1 MPEALNAGCISSL
14 HQPSPLHSF
23 PASPAGGFQV
33 GPHGVAA
40 SLFKAGY
47 SPEAWLQW
55 TPETHRDGS
64 FRGGGPESIVNPLGA
79 KSLHEISAAIATAG
93 AAAMAG
99 PGPLTAA
106 LCNECSH
113 LLCFMSWAP
122 RGCSWGAGPT
132 SSRVQLYENTDS
144 SPLPRAGIQRSPS
157 LKFLPR
163 TLLP

>member
-23 PASPAGGFQV
+23 PASPAGCFQV
-33 GPHGVAA
+33 GPHSAAA

-64 FRGGGPESIVNPLGA
+64 FRGGDPESIVNPLGA

-122 RGCSWGAGPT
+122 RGCAWGAGPT
-132 SSRVQLYENTDS
+132 S
-144 SPLPRAGIQRSPS
+144 LPGAA
-157 LKFLPR
+157 L
-163 TLLP
+163 